1 MQTYKVYARVDA
13 EGRILAINSDAF
25 LADTSGWVLID
36 EGADDRYH
44 HAQGNYLGLTM
55 NDDGAPMYKLVDGVV
70 MRRTAA
76 EMEAETM
83 PAEEKPSLEERLA
96 ELETAGLERDAALME
111 LAAMLTGGV

>member
-13 EGRILAINSDAF
+13 KGRILAINSDAF
-25 LADTSGWVLID
+25 LPDTSGWVLID
-36 EGADDRYH
+36 EGAGDRYH
-44 HAQGNYLGLTM
+44 HAQGNYLGPVM
-55 NDDGAPMYKLVDGVV
+55 NESGVPMFKLVDGVV

-96 ELETAGLERDAALME
+96 ELEEQNEMLMGCILEMSEMVYA
-111 LAAMLTGGV
+111 

>member
-25 LADTSGWVLID
+25 LPDPSGWVLID
-36 EGADDRYH
+36 EGTGDRYH
-44 HAQGNYLGLTM
+44 HAQGNYLGPVM
-55 NDDGAPMYKLVDGVV
+55 NESGVPMFKLVDGVV

-76 EMEAETM
+76 EMDAETM

-96 ELETAGLERDAALME
+96 ELEEQNEMLMGCILEMSEMVYA
-111 LAAMLTGGV
+111 

>member
-25 LADTSGWVLID
+25 LPDTSGWVLID

-44 HAQGNYLGLTM
+44 HAQGNYLGPVM
-55 NDDGAPMYKLVDGVV
+55 NESGVPMYKLADGVV

-76 EMEAETM
+76 EMDAETM
-83 PAEEKPSLEERLA
+83 PAEQKPSLEERPGSA
-96 ELETAGLERDAALME
+96 VECSALDSI
-111 LAAMLTGGV
+111 